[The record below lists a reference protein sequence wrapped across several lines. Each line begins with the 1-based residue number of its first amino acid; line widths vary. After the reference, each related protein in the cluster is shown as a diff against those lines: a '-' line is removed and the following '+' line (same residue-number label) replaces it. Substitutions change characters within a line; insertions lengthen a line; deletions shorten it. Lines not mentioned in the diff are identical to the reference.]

1 MNWIE
6 IDKMLYAMISRHTAL
21 DDIYIEAETQFTWSR
36 SQSMAAIDPLL
47 KRLDWKDHGGSS
59 IKNNNT
65 ATPSTTSRGRKVRNK
80 SKTTRK

>member
-47 KRLDWKDHGGSS
+47 KRLDWKDISGSS
-59 IKNNNT
+59 IKNIKP
-65 ATPSTTSRGRKVRNK
+65 TPTSTSSRAKKVRNK
-80 SKTTRK
+80 SMTTRK